1 MRSIFIIAGAVIL
14 CAAASPASAGWGC
27 HATGTNNSFGAAW
40 GKPTEAVARNL
51 VLQLCSQS
59 GKNCHAVCKENL
71 DTQEQF
77 EAIWPR
83 PPSIANCKGDAK
95 GC

>member
-1 MRSIFIIAGAVIL
+1 MRSAFVIASAAIL
-14 CAAASPASAGWGC
+14 WGTASPALAGWGC
-27 HATGTNNSFGAAW
+27 HATGTNNAFGAYW
-40 GKPTEAVARNL
+40 GQSTEAAGRKL
-51 VLQLCSQS
+51 ALQLCSQT

-77 EAIWPR
+77 EAVWPR